1 MSNQEVLAILTQ
13 VGAVITGSHIVY
25 TLGKHGSAYI
35 NKDALYPH
43 TKETSQLCRLFAEHF
58 AQDDIDVVIA
68 PALGGII
75 LSQWTAYHLSELTGR
90 EVLGL
95 YAEKIEGTKD
105 FVIKRG
111 YDKLLAGKKTLIL
124 EDDLT
129 TGGSVKKV
137 VELAC
142 SMGAEIVGVGVLCN
156 RGNIRAEDIGNVS
169 KLYSLVSISLDAWE
183 PDECPLC
190 AQGVPI
196 NTSVGKGRE
205 FLEKKNS

>member
-13 VGAVITGSHIVY
+13 VGAVITDSHIVY

-58 AQDDIDVVIA
+58 AQDDVDVVIA

-95 YAEKIEGTKD
+95 YTEKIEGTKD

-111 YDKLLAGKKTLIL
+111 YDKLLVGKKTLIL
-124 EDDLT
+124 EDVLT

-137 VELAC
+137 VELAR

-190 AQGVPI
+190 AQGVLI

-205 FLEKKNS
+205 FLEKKK